1 MKTTVTSTE
10 QRRAI
15 LARMEAIPVIVP
27 GKLSER
33 RGAGGKVT
41 GHKLQHW
48 SAGRNLTRHV
58 PEAQVAT
65 AEQGTEGYRQFQR
78 LAAEYAEVR
87 GEEAFAED
95 GEAPSSKKKPSR
107 RSPRGRAN
115 CTPS

>member
-1 MKTTVTSTE
+1 MTTTPTSTE
-10 QRRAI
+10 RRQSI

-33 RGAGGKVT
+33 RGADGKVT

-48 SAGRNLTRHV
+48 SGGRNLTRHV

-65 AEQGTEGYRQFQR
+65 VEEGTEGYRQFQQ
-78 LAAEYAEVR
+78 LAAEYAGVR
-87 GEEAFAED
+87 GEEALAAD
-95 GEAPSSKKKPSR
+95 GDAPHPKKKSKR

>member
-1 MKTTVTSTE
+1 MTTTPTSTE
-10 QRRAI
+10 RRQSI

-33 RGAGGKVT
+33 RGADGKVT

-48 SAGRNLTRHV
+48 SGGRNLTRHV

-78 LAAEYAEVR
+78 LTAEYAEVR
-87 GEEAFAED
+87 GEEAFAAV
-95 GEAPSSKKKPSR
+95 GGTSASKKKPR
-107 RSPRGRAN
+107 RR
-115 CTPS
+115 